1 MADLS
6 VKALCVDLGLVLS
19 YIVYSSVYRALRSG
33 QLASFFP
40 DDIIGFAINV
50 GLSLVLLFVGF
61 IFLAWLGLLAGKLD
75 KL

>member
-33 QLASFFP
+33 NSRVSSLTISLASQSMW
-40 DDIIGFAINV
+40 D
-50 GLSLVLLFVGF
+50 
-61 IFLAWLGLLAGKLD
+61 
-75 KL
+75 